1 MLCCIFQ
8 SLKDVIS
15 LKSSNGTF
23 SRTDMLGSKHGLR
36 EHQQSPFYTLLST
49 DVTRANPH
57 AGSGSLLGNPKC
69 VETERGAERNVH
81 AHTHTH
87 TYGEKKPK
95 ICLGRLLYIINMQ
108 HFTNPS
114 TVDNNFITVIKV

>member
-1 MLCCIFQ
+1 
-8 SLKDVIS
+8 
-15 LKSSNGTF
+15 
-23 SRTDMLGSKHGLR
+23 MLGSKHGLR